1 MGNAMRVSRNDDA
14 TPRSRRDLL
23 ESGVSRRVLAG
34 SRWSSPHRGFHRD
47 TVVNDPARQR
57 ILDAA
62 VLLPD
67 GGAVAGWAA
76 AYLQGVSYLDGRD
89 EPVLLAV
96 PPGRLI
102 NRPGIAIMRAKL
114 DPGDLVTR
122 HGLPCT
128 GGARTAFDMLRRAP
142 GLVEAVVAGDC
153 LLHSGLVTEP
163 ALATYVASHPG
174 RRGIAQLREALSL
187 LDPATASPPESRLRM
202 LCQRDAGLPRL
213 LVNVPVYDVGGDSS
227 ASPICSSR

>member
-23 ESGVSRRVLAG
+23 ESGVSRRALAG

-76 AYLQGVSYLDGRD
+76 AYLHGVSYLDGRD

-163 ALATYVASHPG
+163 ALAHTWRVTQGVVGSRNSARRCPCWIQRPPRRRSPGSACCAS
-174 RRGIAQLREALSL
+174 
-187 LDPATASPPESRLRM
+187 ATRACHASW
-202 LCQRDAGLPRL
+202 
-213 LVNVPVYDVGGDSS
+213 
-227 ASPICSSR
+227 